1 MTEEPL
7 FLSVESPNFPKLEE
21 DVLAFWK
28 RERIFHKSLEK
39 TRGGPQFTFYEG
51 PPTANGRPGVH
62 HAQARGYKDLFPRF
76 KTMQGYHVPRKAG
89 WDTHGLPV
97 ELEVE
102 KKLGLKSKRE
112 IERYGIEAFN
122 RACKAS
128 VLEYEKEWER
138 FTERIAYWVDLD
150 DAYYTFDKDYIES
163 VWWSL
168 RQLWDKD
175 LLYRDYKVV
184 PYCPRCGTPLSSH
197 EVAEGYKEITDP
209 SVYVRFPL
217 KEPDKLGLPE
227 RSSLLVWTTTPWTLT
242 GNVAAAVHPEFE
254 YAAFEHDGEVLV
266 LEYELGRKLLGEEA
280 REVQRFRGTELE
292 YARYEPPYRFI
303 EPDKPAHFVVLADYV
318 TKEDGTGVVHQAPA
332 FGAEDME
339 VARKYGLAV
348 LITVDEEGKLTVGPF
363 AGAFFRDANKPIL
376 QDLRERGL
384 LFKRLD
390 FVHNYPHCWRCKTPL
405 MYYATETWFIQNTRY
420 KDELIAKNEEI
431 NWIPPHIKT
440 GRYGEWLR
448 NLTDWALSR
457 NRYWGT
463 PLPVWICEDCGHQHL
478 VGSFAELEQ
487 RSKEPVDT
495 GAPDFDPHRPYVD
508 EVQLTCDNCRG
519 TMKRVPYVIDVW
531 YDSGA
536 MPFSQFHHPFENQ
549 EVFERS
555 FPADF
560 ISEAIDQ
567 TRGWFNSLHQL
578 GVMLFDSVAFRNVI
592 CHGHI
597 LDEKG
602 EKMSK
607 SKGNIVNPWD
617 IINSYGADALRWYI
631 FVSAPPEASRR
642 FGPNL
647 VKEALK
653 DYFLT
658 LWNVYGFF
666 VTYANLDR
674 PNLSERPALA
684 QRTEMDRW
692 LIARVQRLVE
702 EVTAGLEAYDPTTPA
717 RKLRDFVVRDLSQ
730 WYVRR
735 NRRRFWKNEDAADR
749 EAAYATLWEALVAVA
764 QLTAPFTPFVA
775 EMLWQNLVRRV
786 EAGASES
793 VHLSDWPR
801 PVAEAVDEELLA
813 AMEATL
819 TAVELARAARARS
832 GVPTRTPLPRLSLI
846 APDAA
851 SKAGLERFIEEIKD
865 ELNVKEV
872 VVLLPEEAR
881 LDYRVKPNLPK
892 LGPKLGKR
900 MKALQQ
906 ALREA
911 DATELARQALAGEA
925 VTLEAG
931 DEHFTLEPDEL
942 LVEATAPEGHVAEA
956 RGGYVALF
964 DTQVPEELRVEG
976 AARDLV
982 RAIQNARK
990 ELGLE
995 VSDRIEL
1002 RYQAS
1007 GRYAAAFERFAGH
1020 IAEETLAVRLEAGGG
1035 EGERAVRLEDENG
1048 SAAIW
1053 IEKA

>member
-1 MTEEPL
+1 MAEEL
-7 FLSVESPNFPKLEE
+7 FKPVSGANFPKLEE
-21 DVLAFWK
+21 RILEFWRRYK
-28 RERIFHKSLEK
+28 IVERSL
-39 TRGGPQFTFYEG
+39 TRNQGAEQFSFYEG

-62 HAQARGYKDLFPRF
+62 HAQARSYKDLFPRF
-76 KTMQGYHVPRKAG
+76 KAMQGFHVPRKAG

-102 KKLGLKSKRE
+102 KKLGLKSKRD
-112 IERYGIEAFN
+112 IERYGIEEFN
-122 RACKAS
+122 KQCKQS
-128 VLEYEKEWER
+128 VLEYEREWQR

-168 RQLWDKD
+168 GELWKKG
-175 LLYRDYKVV
+175 LLYQDYKVV

-217 KEPDKLGLPE
+217 REPEKLGFPGE
-227 RSSLLVWTTTPWTLT
+227 KVSLLVWTTTPWTLP
-242 GNVAAAVHPEFE
+242 GNAAAALNPEFD
-254 YAAFEHDGEVLV
+254 YAAFRNQDEVLI
-266 LEYELGRKLLGEEA
+266 LEEGLGRKLLSEEA
-280 REVQRFRGTELE
+280 EVLARWRGSELE
-292 YARYEPPYRFI
+292 GLWYKPPFSFV
-303 EPDKPAHFVVLADYV
+303 EPDKPAWYTVLADYV
-318 TKEDGTGVVHQAPA
+318 TKEDGTGIVHQAPA

-339 VARKYGLAV
+339 IARKYDLPV
-348 LITVDEEGKLTVGPF
+348 LLTVSDDGKLTVGPWR
-363 AGAFFRDANKPIL
+363 GVFFRDANKEIIK
-376 QDLRERGL
+376 DLRERGL
-384 LFKRLD
+384 LFKRED
-390 FVHNYPHCWRCKTPL
+390 YVHNYPHCWRCKTPL

-420 KDELIAKNEEI
+420 KERLIEKNEEI
-431 NWIPPHIKT
+431 NWIPPHIKH

-463 PLPVWICEDCGHQHL
+463 PLPVWVCQDCGNQHL
-478 VGSFAELEQ
+478 VSSYAEL
-487 RSKEPVDT
+487 KDLALEPQKIDL
-495 GAPDFDPHRPYVD
+495 DEFDPHRPYVD
-508 EVQLTCDNCRG
+508 EIKLRCPKCG
-519 TMKRVPYVIDVW
+519 GEMERVPYVIDVW

-536 MPFSQFHHPFENQ
+536 MPFSQFHHPFENRD
-549 EVFERS
+549 VFERS

-578 GVMLFDSVAFRNVI
+578 GVMLFDSVAFKNVI

-607 SKGNIVNPWD
+607 SKGNIVNPWE
-617 IINSYGADALRWYI
+617 IIDNYGADALRWYI
-631 FVSAPPEASRR
+631 YVSAPPEASRR

-674 PNLSERPALA
+674 PDLKNRPEAS
-684 QRTEMDRW
+684 RRPEMDRW
-692 LIARVQRLVE
+692 LVARVQQLIG

-735 NRRRFWKNEDAADR
+735 NRRRFWKNEDDADR
-749 EAAYATLWEALVAVA
+749 ESAYATLWEALVAVTR
-764 QLTAPFTPFVA
+764 LTAAFTPFIA
-775 EMLWQNLVRRV
+775 EELWQNLVRNV
-786 EAGASES
+786 DESAPES
-793 VHLSDWPR
+793 VHLSDWP
-801 PVAEAVDEELLA
+801 AVEEGLIDEDLLA

-832 GVPTRTPLPRLSLI
+832 GVKTRTPLPELVLVAPSEAERRGI
-846 APDAA
+846 A
-851 SKAGLERFIEEIKD
+851 RFAEEIKD
-865 ELNVKEV
+865 ELNVKALKV
-872 VVLLPEEAR
+872 QSPEEAG
-881 LDYRVKPNLPK
+881 LAYNVKPNLPK
-892 LGPKLGKR
+892 LGPKYGKKMR
-900 MKALQQ
+900 DLQAALKQ
-906 ALREA
+906 A
-911 DATELARQALAGEA
+911 DPVELARQALAGKT
-925 VTLEAG
+925 VTLGE
-931 DEHFTLEPDEL
+931 FTLSPDEL
-942 LVEATAPEGHVAEA
+942 LVEAAAPEGHVAEA

-964 DTQVPEELRVEG
+964 DTRVPEELQVEG
-976 AARDLV
+976 VARDLV

-995 VSDRIEL
+995 VSDRIHVKYE
-1002 RYQAS
+1002 AD
-1007 GRYAAAFERFAGH
+1007 GRYRQAFERFAGR
-1020 IAEETLAVRLEAGGG
+1020 IAEETLALSLEADSEASPPATELASDDGVA
-1035 EGERAVRLEDENG
+1035 RV
-1048 SAAIW
+1048 W
-1053 IEKA
+1053 ITKA